1 MTRRDLQWK
10 AGGFALMAVSC
21 ALCMAV
27 DGSPLM
33 LLFFPLA
40 LLGLPLMI
48 HANASGRWSGRN
60 AAGTATR
67 STPSM
72 PRADVGADRAAMAS
86 AADQQR
92 TCYGHRRRSHV
103 TLVQPVGFSD
113 PG

>member
-48 HANASGRWSGRN
+48 HGKRVGRWSGRN

-72 PRADVGADRAAMAS
+72 PRACVGADGAATAP
-86 AADQQR
+86 AADR
-92 TCYGHRRRSHV
+92 ESACHGHRRRSRV
-103 TLVQPVGFSD
+103 TPVQPVGTND